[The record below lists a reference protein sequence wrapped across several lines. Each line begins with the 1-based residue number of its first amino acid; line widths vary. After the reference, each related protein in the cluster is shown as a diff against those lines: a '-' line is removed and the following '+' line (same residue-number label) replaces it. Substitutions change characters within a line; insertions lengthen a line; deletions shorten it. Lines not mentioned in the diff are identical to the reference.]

1 MLVQT
6 MQLNTNLV
14 SLSSLLG
21 VRGQQEVLQSI
32 NQSAGGSY
40 YGSESDP
47 FRQGFQ
53 TFMQRV
59 VEPIRQAGI
68 TIRNTVRN
76 FVVSDEIRR
85 IDNVAELSKGIPPKM
100 QLPILY
106 YEPVRR
112 MLDDGA
118 IDGFGIDPN
127 KLVKDD
133 PYKDMCESG
142 VVEYSS
148 ADLND
153 KGEYE
158 VEFKWNSNDPD
169 LSPDEIMD
177 ITLTRK
183 FIDKFLKDET
193 TKYLDITNY
202 PELHG

>member
-6 MQLNTNLV
+6 IPLNTNLV

-32 NQSAGGSY
+32 NQNAGGSY

-53 TFMQRV
+53 VFMQRV
-59 VEPIRQAGI
+59 VDPIRQAGI

-76 FVVSDEIRR
+76 FIVNDEIRR

-133 PYKDMCESG
+133 PYKSMCESG
-142 VVEYSS
+142 VVEYTSE
-148 ADLND
+148 DLND

-158 VEFKWNSNDPD
+158 VEFRWDSNDPD
-169 LSPDEIMD
+169 LSPEEIMD